1 VQTHAPSIGRSS
13 QDHLLAT
20 LPHVDCQADTPFAHR
35 ISGLQA
41 GEKIW
46 FPIYTDILV
55 LLKNTKPIE
64 EKGVNEKLEGQRQ
77 LSALNTALASRL
89 PEDFACNACWAKGK
103 TCYRADAEIVK

>member
-1 VQTHAPSIGRSS
+1 MYHQLG
-13 QDHLLAT
+13 D
-20 LPHVDCQADTPFAHR
+20 VDV
-35 ISGLQA
+35 
-41 GEKIW
+41 
-46 FPIYTDILV
+46 PIYTDILV

-103 TCYRADAEIVK
+103 TCYRADAETVK